1 MKVNIYLN
9 NMLYKTVDLGNTEGY
24 NPKQFTDI
32 ILADK
37 AANIIPAKFKINEG
51 MSIRVEKV

>member
-1 MKVNIYLN
+1 
-9 NMLYKTVDLGNTEGY
+9 MLYKTVDLGNTEGY